1 MSFSRRWLKTK
12 GSRWRSVRQ
21 DRSREGGVRHG
32 RSAQGALGCR
42 SWRLTFWPLQNLKRR
57 IDTGLSRRRVPHCIS
72 VISTKGSLLFE
83 HWIPW
88 PLCFFAAIDDD
99 TMRLL
104 LWTEVIPS
112 FVRHL
117 MVSNSI
123 SQNQFDCASLCFRCN
138 ILFYGFDIP

>member
-1 MSFSRRWLKTK
+1 M
-12 GSRWRSVRQ
+12 RQ
-21 DRSREGGVRHG
+21 DQSREGGVRHG

-72 VISTKGSLLFE
+72 VNSTKGSLLFATLDPMA
-83 HWIPW
+83 IM
-88 PLCFFAAIDDD
+88 FFAAIDDD

-104 LWTEVIPS
+104 LWTEVMPS

-123 SQNQFDCASLCFRCN
+123 SQNQFDCASLCFVFSMQHPHTPSRTCTR
-138 ILFYGFDIP
+138 GP